1 MMLRFT
7 KVVLAKQAPW
17 VTKNCPYWANVSPE
31 VLLGFSIAGLDS
43 NPEFNGTLLI
53 YAGYTVLIAETV
65 DEFIRELTL
74 NNIRVGVR
82 HDEQKP
88 QGATSEPEG

>member
-7 KVVLAKQAPW
+7 KVVLAKQAPY
-17 VTKNCPYWANVSPE
+17 VTKNCPYWANVSPS

-53 YAGYTVLIAETV
+53 YQGYTVLIAETV

-74 NNIRVGVR
+74 NNIRVGAR
-82 HDEQKP
+82 HEQES
-88 QGATSEPEG
+88 QGTSTESKG